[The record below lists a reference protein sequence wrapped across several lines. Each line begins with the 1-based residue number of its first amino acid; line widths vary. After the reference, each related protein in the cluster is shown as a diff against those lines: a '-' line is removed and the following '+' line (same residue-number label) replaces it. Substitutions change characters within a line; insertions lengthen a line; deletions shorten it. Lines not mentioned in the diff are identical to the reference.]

1 MISLSVIWPKKD
13 EFASTDTRLMVKT
26 RQEFVAQSVGMGD
39 RYAQEWRGLTAG
51 APRISRRERTAIR
64 PPGHA
69 DLTQHHPIISLIRT
83 PKLCV
88 VLINLSSSE
97 DAIQMLSPSPSS
109 ECGDQGWVKHSPNFS
124 NFGGIAGRRMRR
136 DRLLW

>member
-1 MISLSVIWPKKD
+1 M
-13 EFASTDTRLMVKT
+13 KT
-26 RQEFVAQSVGMGD
+26 RQEFVAQNVGMGE
-39 RYAQEWRGLTAG
+39 RYAQEWTGVNRRGTTGLQA
-51 APRISRRERTAIR
+51 ERTAIR

-69 DLTQHHPIISLIRT
+69 DLTQHHPIITLIRT

-109 ECGDQGWVKHSPNFS
+109 ECGEQGWVKHSPNFS
-124 NFGGIAGRRMRR
+124 NFGGIAGRRMRW